1 MHCFEKYKKMDYL
14 EMFGEI
20 ADMLGTYEIE
30 YEGKCILS
38 STNTSR
44 REHADS
50 RQTVI
55 AGMRNLFAN
64 ARRKSIANMPT

>member
-30 YEGKCILS
+30 YEG
-38 STNTSR
+38 N
-44 REHADS
+44 
-50 RQTVI
+50 
-55 AGMRNLFAN
+55 
-64 ARRKSIANMPT
+64 